1 MLKAKNYNPFAR
13 KKERRKKVLKT
24 NFMNIRRKL
33 DGLDSG
39 LGLTFS
45 VLRIGILYT
54 HTHIF
59 RELICL
65 KSLGGF

>member
-13 KKERRKKVLKT
+13 KREEKKALKI
-24 NFMNIRRKL
+24 NFMNIRLKL
-33 DGLDSG
+33 TDLT

-59 RELICL
+59 WGINL
-65 KSLGGF
+65 S